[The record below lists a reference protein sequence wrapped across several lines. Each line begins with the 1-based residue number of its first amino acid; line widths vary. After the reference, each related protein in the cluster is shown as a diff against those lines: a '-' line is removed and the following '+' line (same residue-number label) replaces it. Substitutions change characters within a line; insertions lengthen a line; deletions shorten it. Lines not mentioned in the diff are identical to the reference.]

1 MGGAATFILVCDAQ
15 YFYKKTA
22 LFTYTWDFSFDTQ
35 KASLQSLQGE
45 ASWNWEELTHY
56 FESPHFFHIY
66 FGPKTF
72 FIIPNDNMTSD
83 EQQALRA
90 ILKKK

>member
-1 MGGAATFILVCDAQ
+1 
-15 YFYKKTA
+15 
-22 LFTYTWDFSFDTQ
+22 
-35 KASLQSLQGE
+35 LQGE

-72 FIIPNDNMTSD
+72 FIIPNENMTSD